1 MPIQMPPME
10 NDVPPPSLSA
20 FSRST
25 GRSPAARAA
34 SAVAT
39 PEMPEPITTTSYVSS
54 QFMRSPP
61 AQQRALICYRAL
73 NPSARRC
80 ARMPRS
86 VQMQLVSLIGGGLE
100 PLVVAVHAQEQAQ
113 AQPSAEMFPNRP
125 VRLVVPFP
133 PGGPSDLAARVFGQK
148 LAERWG
154 QPVVIENRAGG
165 NSAIG
170 AQQIAKSPPDG
181 YTLLLAMD
189 TTLVMNPITTKNL
202 PSVAL
207 KDFAPISMAA
217 HNTSVLIVPAN
228 GPTTVRELIAKAKA
242 NPGKLNYG
250 AGIITTRLAGYLF
263 SRFGGMEKVFIPY
276 KGSAEV
282 VQGLF
287 AGSIDFSIDGVSA
300 SLPLIKE
307 GKLRALAKLNN
318 RPLSVLPDVRPL
330 SEVANL
336 PELGEISSWAGLVAP
351 AGPPAVVID
360 RIQREVALVAADPE
374 VSPRLQ
380 SFGIAALSS
389 TPAEFDRFYRSELDR
404 WSKVF

>member
-1 MPIQMPPME
+1 M
-10 NDVPPPSLSA
+10 
-20 FSRST
+20 
-25 GRSPAARAA
+25 
-34 SAVAT
+34 
-39 PEMPEPITTTSYVSS
+39 
-54 QFMRSPP
+54 
-61 AQQRALICYRAL
+61 
-73 NPSARRC
+73 
-80 ARMPRS
+80 S
-86 VQMQLVSLIGGGLE
+86 VQMQPIVCLIGGGVLA
-100 PLVVAVHAQEQAQ
+100 LVVAMHVR

-125 VRLVVPFP
+125 VRLIVPFP

-154 QPVVIENRAGG
+154 QPVVVENRAGG

-202 PSVAL
+202 PYDAL
-207 KDFAPISMAA
+207 KDFAPISMTA
-217 HNTSVLIVPAN
+217 HNTSLLIVPAN
-228 GPTTVRELIAKAKA
+228 GPATVRDLIAKAKA

-263 SRFGGMEKVFIPY
+263 SRFAGMDTVFIPY

-282 VQGLF
+282 VQGLLT
-287 AGSIDFSIDGVSA
+287 GSIDFSIDGVSA
-300 SLPLIKE
+300 SLPLIKD
-307 GKLRALAKLNN
+307 GRLRALAKLNN

-351 AGPPAVVID
+351 AGTPPAVID
-360 RIQREVALVAADPE
+360 RIQRDVALVAADPE
-374 VSPRLQ
+374 VSTRLQ
-380 SFGIAALSS
+380 SFGIVAVSS
-389 TPAEFDRFYRSELDR
+389 TPAEFDRYYRSELDR
-404 WSKVF
+404 WSKVFKDSGITLE